1 VPLGERLLLA
11 LSRDPATGDFPD
23 PSAERTV
30 DNATRA
36 LRASFPNFLQLVV
49 GKDVVDFGCGSG
61 YQAVAMALQ
70 GARFV
75 LGIDPSATTLGRARA
90 LAEAHGVSDRVQFVE
105 RAAADHRGRF
115 DVVISQNSMEHFPD
129 PAAALALMASTLRN
143 GGTLLITFSPPWYA
157 PYGSHTRFFT
167 RVPWVN
173 LLFSERTVMAV
184 RSRFRSDGATRYED
198 VEGGLN
204 RMSLAKFERL
214 VRGSALDVVHL
225 HYQGV
230 RGLRWPVHLPLV
242 RELLVTRVDCALR
255 LPADAPAQR

>member
-1 VPLGERLLLA
+1 
-11 LSRDPATGDFPD
+11 
-23 PSAERTV
+23 
-30 DNATRA
+30 
-36 LRASFPNFLQLVV
+36 
-49 GKDVVDFGCGSG
+49 
-61 YQAVAMALQ
+61 MALQ

-75 LGIDPSATTLGRARA
+75 LGVDPSLAAIERARG
-90 LAEAHGVSDRVQFVE
+90 LAEAHGVADRVRFVE
-105 RAAADHRGRF
+105 HPGADRLHSF

-129 PAAALALMASTLRN
+129 PSAALRLMVSMLRN

-157 PYGSHTRFFT
+157 PYGSHMQFFT
-167 RVPWVN
+167 RMPWVN

-214 VRGSALDVVHL
+214 VRASSLEVLHL

-230 RGLRWPVHLPLV
+230 RRLRWPARVPLV

-255 LPADAPAQR
+255 SPA